1 MLKTDA
7 FLNQAFGEAAKGA
20 NAMPCPYNICGNRKR
35 RTKKVMGEHLC
46 KNGFTTNYT
55 RWVYHGEAHRIREE
69 VVSQRLE
76 EFDGDAGVADMIDDF
91 HQGQFAEGRTEEEEP
106 EETAKA
112 FYDMI
117 SLAQR
122 LLHEKTTISQLD
134 VIRRV
139 MGLKS

>member
-55 RWVYHGEAHRIREE
+55 RWVY
-69 VVSQRLE
+69 
-76 EFDGDAGVADMIDDF
+76 
-91 HQGQFAEGRTEEEEP
+91 QGRY
-106 EETAKA
+106 ET
-112 FYDMI
+112 
-117 SLAQR
+117 
-122 LLHEKTTISQLD
+122 
-134 VIRRV
+134 
-139 MGLKS
+139 